1 MARARVGFVPHGEEY
16 KAGAADLTRR
26 SARLFIGRRARYT
39 TEVRWLVL
47 GSAAAAMALLAGP
60 IAPAGAAPPVAAPA
74 PTAPAPTAPAH
85 PPPPPTVPPARRPPL
100 TARDV
105 AGAPRPDRAR
115 NQVEDDRS
123 GARHLLWVPRALL
136 FVPRWGLWLAASPVR
151 GGLYGFERYGVGP
164 RLRQLLSGNG
174 PISVF
179 PTVAREAGH
188 GLTYGI
194 GGGISHHVRAN
205 FLFGGEVRQVY
216 DLRLVT
222 HGLLGPRLDLELGG
236 QIQRLQESQFFGIG
250 NGDLEPAGM
259 TSGVDPRVDATAV
272 ETRFDQENVRLE
284 LAADWVPLA
293 SLPALA
299 THLTGA
305 VFDKDLG
312 STGGSGLV
320 DIAEVYDP
328 EGLVGFDGG
337 ARYVYGEARAIY
349 DDRATTSPFV
359 SLAEPSTGWKLEGF
373 AGYAHGLG
381 TDPSRYL
388 RYGVDLQR
396 HIDLYMGDRVL
407 VLRAYLE
414 GVTADLDEIPF
425 TELPRLG
432 GSRLLRGYARN
443 RFRDR
448 SVTAFSVEYRYPVSR
463 YLGAFAFV
471 DGGGAWRRLG
481 DFDPAA
487 LHPGYG
493 AGIQLHTAE
502 LFLTR
507 FLVAG
512 GDDGITFY
520 LSFSP
525 SSELKLTTHQW

>member
-1 MARARVGFVPHGEEY
+1 
-16 KAGAADLTRR
+16 
-26 SARLFIGRRARYT
+26 
-39 TEVRWLVL
+39 VL

-414 GVTADLDEIPF
+414 GSAPTHRATSATASTFSATSISTWATGCWCCAP
-425 TELPRLG
+425 TWR
-432 GSRLLRGYARN
+432 GSPPTSTRSPSPSCLAWAARGSCAATPATASAIARSPPSRSSTATRSAATWAPLR
-443 RFRDR
+443 
-448 SVTAFSVEYRYPVSR
+448 SST
-463 YLGAFAFV
+463 
-471 DGGGAWRRLG
+471 
-481 DFDPAA
+481 
-487 LHPGYG
+487 G
-493 AGIQLHTAE
+493 AGPGAGWVTSIRPPS
-502 LFLTR
+502 TR
-507 FLVAG
+507 ATG
-512 GDDGITFY
+512 PASSSTP
-520 LSFSP
+520 P
-525 SSELKLTTHQW
+525 SCS